1 MESLLER
8 LGMEERFVKTFD
20 EHKINQLCSKSI
32 DWNSINKKIITF
44 SNEGAFFLKQALSR

>member
-1 MESLLER
+1 
-8 LGMEERFVKTFD
+8 MEERFVKTFD